1 MTTLRFFTKLRDEK
15 KQLHKRLP
23 AEFVRRILKDFNDGI
38 INARQAAASLDVKQ
52 SRLYEMRTDY
62 LRDKESWQPKGSGGP
77 HQGGWPPAAVDFL
90 SGFLPVASPINYQ
103 LAADE
108 LERRHKFKRA
118 RSTVEAFA
126 KRHFP
131 DLVAMPARKP
141 RVYRRFRR
149 ARTGELWQHDSS
161 IHQWWPAPRKQILL
175 LSVDDASGMYVGATF
190 VDADTTW
197 NHFLHFRRA
206 FESHGLPEA
215 VYTDALSLFGSSSQ
229 YDDEDPKSRFQRALR
244 GLGVAHLV
252 APTPQAKGKIERG
265 FQTFQNRLVTL
276 LNHAGVTQ
284 WEHADELLQMEL
296 RRLNG
301 KVLRTTGKVPAE
313 VWEGQQLDGT
323 ARLRPACPSLMD
335 LHLSLDTTRKV
346 HEGHRIEFDSRTYEI
361 TPTTRKRVPVIFHP
375 GRKLWVLETP
385 PDLVWPTILG
395 HFTL

>member
-1 MTTLRFFTKLRDEK
+1 M
-15 KQLHKRLP
+15 P
-23 AEFVRRILKDFNDGI
+23 AAFVRRILKDFNDGTI
-38 INARQAAASLDVKQ
+38 SAGQAAASLDVKQ
-52 SRLYEMRTDY
+52 SRIYEMRNGF
-62 LRDKESWQPKGSGGP
+62 LRDKEGWQPKGSGGP
-77 HQGGWPPAAVDFL
+77 NRSGWPSPAVDFL
-90 SGFLPVASPINYQ
+90 SGFLSMASPVNYQ

-108 LERRHKFKRA
+108 LERLHKFKRA

-131 DLVAMPARKP
+131 DLVAKPAKKP

-149 ARTGELWQHDSS
+149 ARIGELWQHDSS

-175 LSVDDASGMYVGATF
+175 LTVDDASGMYAGASF

-252 APTPQAKGKIERG
+252 APTPQAKGKIERR

-276 LNHAGVTQ
+276 LNHAGVTR
-284 WEHADELLQMEL
+284 WDHADELLQMEL
-296 RRLNG
+296 QRQNG
-301 KVLRTTGKVPAE
+301 KVLRSTGKVPAE
-313 VWEGQQLDGT
+313 VWEGQRLDGT
-323 ARLRPACPSLMD
+323 ARLRPACRSLMD

-346 HEGHRIEFDSRTYEI
+346 HEGHLIEFDSRTYEI

-375 GRKLWVLETP
+375 ERKLWVLENP
-385 PDLVWPTILG
+385 PDLVWPTVLG